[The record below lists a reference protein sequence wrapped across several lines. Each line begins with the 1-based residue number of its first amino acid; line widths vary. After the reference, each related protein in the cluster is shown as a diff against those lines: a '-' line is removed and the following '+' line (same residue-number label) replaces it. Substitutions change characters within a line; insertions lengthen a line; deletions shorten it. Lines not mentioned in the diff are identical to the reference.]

1 MAIPVYYSLRNL
13 SARKATTAL
22 TAGGM
27 ALVVFVFTAMQM
39 LDAGLKKTLVQTGSP
54 DNILVI
60 RKGSETEVQS
70 GVTRSQAAVIESQPE
85 IARRPDGLPL
95 VSKETVVLI
104 NLVKRGS
111 AKPSNV
117 VIRGIGEQGLAL
129 RRVQLSE
136 GRLFR
141 PGTSEIVAGASIA
154 RQFIGAGIGET
165 LRFGQREWTVV
176 GTFDG
181 GGTGYDS
188 EVWGDVEQLMQAFR
202 RTSYSS
208 VIAKLQS
215 HDNDDGESSLR
226 RIDDFIGNDPQLTLQ
241 AKRETVFYAEQS
253 KLLSNFLTI
262 FGTALSVIFSIG
274 AVIGATITMYSSV
287 ANRITEIG
295 TLRALGFNR
304 REILTTFLIEALALG
319 VFSGVVGVALASLM
333 QSVSFSTTNFQSFAE
348 LAFNFT
354 LTPAI
359 AVKALFFACAM
370 GVVGGFLP
378 SVRAARMK
386 IVDALRA

>member
-54 DNILVI
+54 DNVLVI
-60 RKGSETEVQS
+60 RKGAETEVQS
-70 GVTRSQAAVIESQPE
+70 GITRSQAAVIESQPE
-85 IARRPDGLPL
+85 IARRLDGQPL

-136 GRLFR
+136 GRMFR

-154 RQFIGAGIGET
+154 RQFVGAGIGET

-319 VFSGVVGVALASLM
+319 LFSGVVGVALASLM

>member
-129 RRVQLSE
+129 RRVQLSA
-136 GRLFR
+136 GRIFR

-154 RQFIGAGIGET
+154 RQFVGAGIGET

>member
-1 MAIPVYYSLRNL
+1 MAIPVYYSIRNVG
-13 SARKATTAL
+13 ARKLTTLL

-54 DNILVI
+54 DNMLVI

-70 GVTRSQAAVIESQPE
+70 SVTRQQAAIIESQPG
-85 IARRPDGLPL
+85 IVRRADGLPI

-117 VIRGIGEQGLAL
+117 VIRGIGEQGFAL
-129 RRVQLSE
+129 RSQVQLVA
-136 GRLFR
+136 GRMFA
-141 PGTSEIVAGASIA
+141 PGTSEIMAGASVA
-154 RQFIGAGIGET
+154 RQFNGAGIGET

-176 GTFDG
+176 GVFDG
-181 GGTGYDS
+181 GGTGFDS
-188 EVWGDVEQLMQAFR
+188 EIWGDVEQLMQAFR
-202 RTSYSS
+202 RTGYSS
-208 VIAKLQS
+208 VIAKLGT
-215 HDNDDGESSLR
+215 DEDLE
-226 RIDDFIGNDPQLTLQ
+226 RINKTVENDPRLTLQ

-253 KLLSNFLTI
+253 EALSRFLSI

-287 ANRITEIG
+287 ANRVTEIG
-295 TLRALGFNR
+295 TLRALGFGR
-304 REILTTFLIEALALG
+304 AAILATFLLEALALG
-319 VFSGVVGVALASLM
+319 LVSGIAGVLLASLM

-354 LTPAI
+354 LTPEI
-359 AVKALFFACAM
+359 AVKAVLFACVM
-370 GVVGGFLP
+370 GMVGGFLP

>member
-1 MAIPVYYSLRNL
+1 MAIPVYYSIRNL
-13 SARKATTAL
+13 GARKLTTLL

-54 DNILVI
+54 DNMLVI

-70 GVTRSQAAVIESQPE
+70 GVTRQQAAIIESQQG
-85 IARRPDGLPL
+85 IVRRADGLPI

-129 RRVQLSE
+129 RSQVKLTA
-136 GRLFR
+136 GRMFA
-141 PGTSEIVAGASIA
+141 PGTSEIMAGASVA
-154 RQFIGAGIGET
+154 RQFNGAGIGET

-176 GTFDG
+176 GVFDG
-181 GGTGYDS
+181 GGTGFDS
-188 EVWGDVEQLMQAFR
+188 EIWGDVEQLMQAFR
-202 RTSYSS
+202 RTGYSS
-208 VIAKLQS
+208 VIAKLGS
-215 HDNDDGESSLR
+215 DEDLKRIGE
-226 RIDDFIGNDPQLTLQ
+226 IVENDPRLTLQ

-253 KLLSNFLTI
+253 KLLSDFLSI
-262 FGTALSVIFSIG
+262 FGTALSLIFSVG

-287 ANRITEIG
+287 ANRVTEIG
-295 TLRALGFNR
+295 TLRALGFGR
-304 REILTTFLIEALALG
+304 AAILSTFMLEALALG
-319 VFSGVVGVALASLM
+319 LVSGIAGVALASLM

-359 AVKALFFACAM
+359 AVKALLFACVM

>member
-1 MAIPVYYSLRNL
+1 MAIPVYYSVRNL
-13 SARKATTAL
+13 GARKLTTLL

-39 LDAGLKKTLVQTGSP
+39 LDAGLNKTLVETGSP
-54 DNILVI
+54 DNVLII

-70 GVTRSQAAVIESQPE
+70 VVSRDRAAIIESQPG
-85 IARRPDGLPL
+85 IVRRPDGAPM

-111 AKPSNV
+111 DKPSNV
-117 VIRGIGEQGLAL
+117 VIRGVGELGLAIRPQVKL
-129 RRVQLSE
+129 IE
-136 GRLFR
+136 GRMFR
-141 PGTSEIVAGASIA
+141 PGTSEIIAGSSIA
-154 RQFIGAGIGET
+154 RQFSGAGIGET
-165 LRFGQREWTVV
+165 LRFGQRDWTVV
-176 GTFDG
+176 GVFDG
-181 GGTGYDS
+181 RGSAFDS
-188 EVWGDVEQLMQAFR
+188 EIWGDVEQLMQSFR
-202 RTSYSS
+202 RTAFSS

-215 HDNDDGESSLR
+215 DDDLAKITETLDHDPR
-226 RIDDFIGNDPQLTLQ
+226 LTLQ

-253 KLLSNFLTI
+253 KALSNFLSI

-274 AVIGATITMYSSV
+274 AVIGATITMYASV
-287 ANRITEIG
+287 ANRVTEIG
-295 TLRALGFNR
+295 TLRALGFGR
-304 REILTTFLIEALALG
+304 GAILATFLLEALALG
-319 VFSGVVGVALASLM
+319 LISGVAGVALASFM
-333 QSVSFSTTNFQSFAE
+333 QSVSFSTTNFTSFAE

-359 AVKALFFACAM
+359 ALKALFFACFM

-378 SVRAARMK
+378 SVRAARMQ

>member
-1 MAIPVYYSLRNL
+1 MAIPVSYSLRNL
-13 SARKATTAL
+13 SARKLTTAL

-54 DNILVI
+54 DNMLVI

-70 GVTRSQAAVIESQPE
+70 GVTRQQAAIIESQQG
-85 IARRPDGLPL
+85 IVRRADGMPV

-117 VIRGIGEQGLAL
+117 VIRGVGEQGLAL
-129 RRVQLSE
+129 RSQVRLTA
-136 GRLFR
+136 GRMFA
-141 PGTSEIVAGASIA
+141 PGTSEIIAGIAIA
-154 RQFIGAGIGET
+154 RQFNGAGIGET
-165 LRFGQREWTVV
+165 LRFGQRDWTVV
-176 GTFDG
+176 GVIDG
-181 GGTGYDS
+181 GGTGFDS
-188 EVWGDVEQLMQAFR
+188 EIWGDVEQLMQAFR
-202 RTSYSS
+202 RTGYSS
-208 VIAKLQS
+208 VIARLGS
-215 HDNDDGESSLR
+215 DDDLR
-226 RIDDFIGNDPQLTLQ
+226 RINQTVENDPRLTLQ

-253 KLLSNFLTI
+253 KALSDFLRI

-287 ANRITEIG
+287 ANRVTEIG

-304 REILTTFLIEALALG
+304 REILSTFLLEALALG
-319 VFSGVVGVALASLM
+319 LVSGIAGVALASFM

-354 LTPAI
+354 LTTAI
-359 AVKALFFACAM
+359 AAKAIVFACAM

-378 SVRAARMK
+378 SVRASRMK

>member
-1 MAIPVYYSLRNL
+1 MTIPIHYSLRNL
-13 SARKATTAL
+13 SARKVTTVL

-39 LDAGLKKTLVQTGSP
+39 LDAGLQKTLVQTGSP
-54 DNILVI
+54 DNMLVI

-70 GVTRSQAAVIESQPE
+70 GVTRAQASIIETLAG
-85 IARRPDGLPL
+85 IARRADGAPI

-117 VIRGIGEQGLAL
+117 VIRGVGEQGLAL
-129 RRVQLSE
+129 RNVRLTE
-136 GRLFR
+136 GRMFR
-141 PGTSEIVAGASIA
+141 PGTSEIVAGSSIA
-154 RQFIGAGIGET
+154 RQFVGAGIGET

-176 GTFDG
+176 GVFDS

-202 RTSYSS
+202 RTVYSS
-208 VIAKLQS
+208 VIAKLAS
-215 HDNDDGESSLR
+215 ADDSDLK
-226 RIDDFIGNDPQLTLQ
+226 RIDEIVGSDPRLTLQ

-253 KLLSNFLTI
+253 KLLSNFLSI

-287 ANRITEIG
+287 ANRVTEIG

-304 REILTTFLIEALALG
+304 REILSTFLLEALALG
-319 VFSGVVGVALASLM
+319 LVSGIAGVALASFM

-354 LTPAI
+354 LTTQI
-359 AVKALFFACAM
+359 AVKAIVFACVM

-378 SVRAARMK
+378 SVRASRMK

>member
-1 MAIPVYYSLRNL
+1 MAIPVYYSIRNVG
-13 SARKATTAL
+13 ARKLTTLL

-54 DNILVI
+54 DNMLVI

-70 GVTRSQAAVIESQPE
+70 GVSRQQAAIIESQPG
-85 IARRPDGLPL
+85 IVRRADGLPI

-117 VIRGIGEQGLAL
+117 VIRGIGEQGFAL
-129 RRVQLSE
+129 RSQVQLVA
-136 GRLFR
+136 GRMFA
-141 PGTSEIVAGASIA
+141 PGTSEIMAGASVA
-154 RQFIGAGIGET
+154 RQFNGAGIGET

-176 GTFDG
+176 GVFDG
-181 GGTGYDS
+181 GGTGFDS
-188 EVWGDVEQLMQAFR
+188 EIWGDVEQLMQAFR
-202 RTSYSS
+202 RTGYSS
-208 VIAKLQS
+208 VIAKLGT
-215 HDNDDGESSLR
+215 DEDLE
-226 RIDDFIGNDPQLTLQ
+226 RINKTVENDPRLTLQ

-253 KLLSNFLTI
+253 EALSRFLSI

-287 ANRITEIG
+287 ANRVTEIG
-295 TLRALGFNR
+295 TLRALGFGR
-304 REILTTFLIEALALG
+304 AAILATFLLEALALG
-319 VFSGVVGVALASLM
+319 LVSGIAGVLLASLM

-354 LTPAI
+354 LTPEI
-359 AVKALFFACAM
+359 AVKAVLFACVM
-370 GVVGGFLP
+370 GMVGGFLP

>member
-39 LDAGLKKTLVQTGSP
+39 LDAGLKRTLVQTGSP

-136 GRLFR
+136 GRMFR

-154 RQFIGAGIGET
+154 RQFVGAGIGET

>member
-1 MAIPVYYSLRNL
+1 MAVPIHYSIRNL
-13 SARKATTAL
+13 SARKLTTLL

-39 LDAGLKKTLVQTGSP
+39 LDAGLTKTLVQTGSP
-54 DNILVI
+54 DNMLVI

-70 GVTRSQAAVIESQPE
+70 GVSRQQAAVIESQQG
-85 IARRPDGLPL
+85 IVRRPDGMPM

-111 AKPSNV
+111 DKPSNV
-117 VIRGIGEQGLAL
+117 VIRGMGEQGLGL
-129 RRVQLSE
+129 RPQVKLTA
-136 GRLFR
+136 GRMFS
-141 PGTSEIVAGASIA
+141 PGTSEIVAGASVA
-154 RQFIGAGIGET
+154 KSFNGTGIGET
-165 LRFGQREWTVV
+165 IRFGQRDWTVV

-181 GGTGYDS
+181 GGTGFDS
-188 EVWGDVEQLMQAFR
+188 EIWGDVEQLMQAFR
-202 RTSYSS
+202 RTAYSS
-208 VIAKLQS
+208 VIAKLAS
-215 HDNDDGESSLR
+215 DDDLIRVNATIES
-226 RIDDFIGNDPQLTLQ
+226 DPRLTLQ

-253 KLLSNFLTI
+253 KALSDFLRI
-262 FGTALSVIFSIG
+262 FGTALSVIFSLG
-274 AVIGATITMYSSV
+274 AVIGATITMYASV
-287 ANRITEIG
+287 ANRVAEIG
-295 TLRALGFNR
+295 TLRALGFGR
-304 REILTTFLIEALALG
+304 LAILATFLLEALALG
-319 VFSGVVGVALASLM
+319 LISGIAGVALASFM

-359 AVKALFFACAM
+359 AGKALIFACVM
-370 GVVGGFLP
+370 GIVGGFLP

>member
-1 MAIPVYYSLRNL
+1 MAIPVYYSIRNVG
-13 SARKATTAL
+13 ARKLTTLL

-54 DNILVI
+54 DNMLVI

-70 GVTRSQAAVIESQPE
+70 GVSRQQAAIIESQPG
-85 IARRPDGLPL
+85 IVRRADGLPI

-117 VIRGIGEQGLAL
+117 VIRGIGEQGFAL
-129 RRVQLSE
+129 RSQVQLVA
-136 GRLFR
+136 GRMFA
-141 PGTSEIVAGASIA
+141 PGTSEIMAGASVA
-154 RQFIGAGIGET
+154 RQFNGAGIGET

-176 GTFDG
+176 GVFDG
-181 GGTGYDS
+181 GGTGFDS
-188 EVWGDVEQLMQAFR
+188 EIWGDVEQLMQAFR
-202 RTSYSS
+202 RTGYSS
-208 VIAKLQS
+208 VIARLGS
-215 HDNDDGESSLR
+215 NEDLE
-226 RIDDFIGNDPQLTLQ
+226 RINETVENDPRLTLQ

-253 KLLSNFLTI
+253 KALSDFLSI

-287 ANRITEIG
+287 ANRVTEIG
-295 TLRALGFNR
+295 TLRALGFGR
-304 REILTTFLIEALALG
+304 AAILATFLLEALALG
-319 VFSGVVGVALASLM
+319 LVSGIAGVLLASLM

-354 LTPAI
+354 LTPEI
-359 AVKALFFACAM
+359 AVKAVLFACVM
-370 GVVGGFLP
+370 GMVGGFLP

>member
-1 MAIPVYYSLRNL
+1 
-13 SARKATTAL
+13 
-22 TAGGM
+22 
-27 ALVVFVFTAMQM
+27 
-39 LDAGLKKTLVQTGSP
+39 
-54 DNILVI
+54 
-60 RKGSETEVQS
+60 
-70 GVTRSQAAVIESQPE
+70 
-85 IARRPDGLPL
+85 
-95 VSKETVVLI
+95 
-104 NLVKRGS
+104 
-111 AKPSNV
+111 
-117 VIRGIGEQGLAL
+117 
-129 RRVQLSE
+129 
-136 GRLFR
+136 
-141 PGTSEIVAGASIA
+141 
-154 RQFIGAGIGET
+154 
-165 LRFGQREWTVV
+165 
-176 GTFDG
+176 
-181 GGTGYDS
+181 
-188 EVWGDVEQLMQAFR
+188 MQAFR

-215 HDNDDGESSLR
+215 HDNDDGEGSLR

-319 VFSGVVGVALASLM
+319 LFSGVVGVALASLM

>member
-70 GVTRSQAAVIESQPE
+70 SVMRSQAAVIESQPE

-129 RRVQLSE
+129 RRVQLNA
-136 GRLFR
+136 GRMFR

-154 RQFIGAGIGET
+154 RQFVGAGIGET

-215 HDNDDGESSLR
+215 HDNDDVESSLR
-226 RIDDFIGNDPQLTLQ
+226 RIDDFIGSDPQLTLQ

-319 VFSGVVGVALASLM
+319 VFSGVAGVALASLM

-354 LTPAI
+354 LTAAI
-359 AVKALFFACAM
+359 AVKALVFACAM